1 MSDFLG
7 DADFHATETLQVSSE
22 ETYDVVNGFST
33 RLTYKGTE
41 EGLRAFANAYNS
53 NGYTATLSQREGRW
67 ELVVHMGGTLAGGT
81 PEQNATPTDKW
92 TISRDYATESL
103 WANAKLLKWAS
114 LLTNLTEFPGR
125 MTTEDVISDVRRA
138 CENGVKGQKRVTR
151 GNGTTTEDVYE
162 PFTNGVLLPGETG
175 FPAGGLTDRVYRQ
188 YVLGME
194 TYEIERLA
202 LSRVRTYP
210 ISYLQRIQLEA
221 VPIVYT
227 TNQMADPDIWAVPEA
242 IYTKLPV
249 DPTQKPPNTIWAWK
263 MRRNNMDVRWDGRTE
278 EVTDWV
284 YAAWS
289 TLTHRVYGE
298 VWP

>member
-1 MSDFLG
+1 
-7 DADFHATETLQVSSE
+7 
-22 ETYDVVNGFST
+22 
-33 RLTYKGTE
+33 
-41 EGLRAFANAYNS
+41 
-53 NGYTATLSQREGRW
+53 
-67 ELVVHMGGTLAGGT
+67 MGGTLAGGT

-103 WANAKLLKWAS
+103 WANAKLMKLAAAAILS
-114 LLTNLTEFPGR
+114 GEFPAR
-125 MTTEDVISDVRRA
+125 ATMEDVMADVRRGI
-138 CENGVKGQKRVTR
+138 ENALKGNKKTVTGIN
-151 GNGTTTEDVYE
+151 GNPDTYTPVS
-162 PFTNGVLLPGETG
+162 NGILLPSETG
-175 FPAGGLTDRVYRQ
+175 FLAGGFTDSVYRQ
-188 YVLGME
+188 AVLGME
-194 TYEIERLA
+194 NYEVERLT

-289 TLTHRVYGE
+289 TLTHRTYWE
-298 VWP
+298 ASP